1 MTDTELPIP
10 ASAPTYRSLRRF
22 RVGWVVVAALL
33 TLPAPCLAAVLASGD
48 PPQDFRST
56 VQHFL
61 NQFRDPWTWF
71 GLSAQGLFFLR
82 FFWQWIV
89 SEKHKRSIVPV
100 AFWYF
105 SLTGALSMF
114 VYGAHR
120 RDLVVMLS
128 GLIPVPIYLRNL
140 MLIYSRAERMRRAGL
155 PAGPLGST
163 VTDENLPG

>member
-1 MTDTELPIP
+1 MSEP
-10 ASAPTYRSLRRF
+10 AHSTHPRRRLR
-22 RVGWVVVAALL
+22 
-33 TLPAPCLAAVLASGD
+33 LAARVVLAGLSVLILPLPVIAAGLASTTVQ
-48 PPQDFRST
+48 PPRGFWPN

-89 SEKHKRSIVPV
+89 SEKHKRSVVPV

-114 VYGAHR
+114 IYGAHR

-128 GLIPVPIYLRNL
+128 GLIPCPIYIRNL
-140 MLIYSRAERMRRAGL
+140 MLIYSRAERLRRAGL
-155 PAGPLGST
+155 PTGPIGST
-163 VTDENLPG
+163 VTDQDLPG